1 MRSRL
6 MGAIAVAALSIGA
19 STSGATAQPA
29 QNASPSVHLAVALVG
44 AAVGATLAVLLWPPA
59 VSAAAAAVVPAVP
72 AGAATV
78 APAAA
83 SWSWSA
89 YLSTE
94 AAFGALIGGAVGYRS
109 SLGAERRLAILTEPL
124 KQPATAAADTPA
136 DR

>member
-59 VSAAAAAVVPAVP
+59 VSAAAAAVVPA
-72 AGAATV
+72 GAATV

-94 AAFGALIGGAVGYRS
+94 AAFGALIGGAAGYVAVR
-109 SLGAERRLAILTEPL
+109 
-124 KQPATAAADTPA
+124 
-136 DR
+136 